1 VQARQ
6 AARGSQI
13 SIVLTY
19 LLDWF
24 GLLVRWLHIVTGIAW
39 IGASFYFVWL
49 DNHLQPLR
57 DADAA
62 DADVSGELWAVHGGG
77 FYRSRKYRVAPAQLP
92 ATLHWFYWEAYATW
106 LSGFALLCLLYFL
119 RAEAYLIDP
128 NIVALSKPAAIAI
141 SLTALITSWIIYDGL
156 CRSALSR
163 HTALLAGVLGALF
176 AAEAWGLCHLF
187 SGRGAFMIFGA
198 SIGTI
203 MVANVAMVI
212 IPGQRELVHARQQG
226 RDVDPAPGLRGKQ
239 RSVHNTYFT
248 LPVLFV
254 MISNHYAMTYGGH
267 NNWLVLI
274 ALSFAG
280 ACLRAWFVA
289 RHRRQ
294 EGDGFVIALPALAGV
309 ATLAVVIYALSPAGQ
324 QPVVVKA
331 GTVVVPAVVQTAQ
344 VQSIVEQRCVP
355 CHALTP
361 TQPGFSAPPNGL
373 VFQTLDQLAA
383 HLPEVQQQLN
393 MHTMPLGNL
402 TLMTED
408 ERSLLLAWIGSKQH

>member
-1 VQARQ
+1 M
-6 AARGSQI
+6 
-13 SIVLTY
+13 VLTY
-19 LLDWF
+19 LLDWL
-24 GLLVRWLHIVTGIAW
+24 GLLVRWLHIVAGIAW

-49 DNHLQPLR
+49 DNHLQPLSY
-57 DADAA
+57 ADQA
-62 DADVSGELWAVHGGG
+62 DSEVSGELWAVHGGG
-77 FYRSRKYRVAPAQLP
+77 FYRSRKYRVSPPELP
-92 ATLHWFYWEAYATW
+92 SILHWFYWEAYTTW

-128 NIVALSKPAAIAI
+128 TIAALSKPAAIGIA
-141 SLTALITSWIIYDGL
+141 LAALIASWVIYDGL
-156 CRSALSR
+156 CRSALAR
-163 HTALLAGVLGALF
+163 HSTLLAVVLGALF

-212 IPGQRELVHARQQG
+212 IPGQRELVRAKQQG
-226 RDVDPAPGLRGKQ
+226 RNVDPAPGLRGKQ

-274 ALSFAG
+274 AVSFAG

-294 EGDGFVIALPALAGV
+294 EGDGLVTALPAIAGV
-309 ATLAVVIYALSPAGQ
+309 LTLAVVIYALAPSVERAASAATPPA
-324 QPVVVKA
+324 A
-331 GTVVVPAVVQTAQ
+331 VQTAQ

-355 CHALTP
+355 CHSVAP

-373 VFQTLDQLAA
+373 VFQTLDQLGA

-402 TLMTED
+402 TMMTED
-408 ERSLLLAWIGSKQH
+408 ERAVLLTWIGHQQH